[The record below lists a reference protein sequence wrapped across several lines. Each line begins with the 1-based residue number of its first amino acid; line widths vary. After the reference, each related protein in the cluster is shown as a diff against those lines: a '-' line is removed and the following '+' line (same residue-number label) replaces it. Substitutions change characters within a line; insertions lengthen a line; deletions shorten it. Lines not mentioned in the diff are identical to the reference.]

1 MANKRRFSVTID
13 AAIVR
18 RIDRIAKAAGQSR
31 SGMIEQLCRDG
42 VDDAE
47 TAVQAFTDPVLL
59 QAFAG
64 AFGNRDVLKAMA
76 SAVHEEMTDSQ
87 LDLFV
92 DRLKGLAGSE
102 GGPQGARSESARPA
116 ADTAGENSKHRG
128 SGRRESAKRRG
139 KG

>member
-1 MANKRRFSVTID
+1 MARQKIKLSVSITHELVKRL
-13 AAIVR
+13 
-18 RIDRIAKAAGQSR
+18 DRIAKAAGQSR
-31 SGMIEQLCRDG
+31 SAMIERLIRDG

-47 TAVQAFTDPVLL
+47 TAVQAFTDPLLL

-102 GGPQGARSESARPA
+102 V
-116 ADTAGENSKHRG
+116 DTAGESSKQRG
-128 SGRRESAKRRG
+128 SGRRGSAKRRG

>member
-1 MANKRRFSVTID
+1 MPKSKTKLSITID
-13 AAIVR
+13 PQILR
-18 RIDRIAKAAGQSR
+18 RVERIAKAAGQSR
-31 SGMIEQLCRDG
+31 SAMIERLIRDG

-47 TAVQAFTDPVLL
+47 TAVQAFTDPLLL

-102 GGPQGARSESARPA
+102 AGKPG
-116 ADTAGENSKHRG
+116 ADTAGENSKQRG
-128 SGRRESAKRRG
+128 SGRRGAAKRRG
-139 KG
+139 NG